1 MVDKKSKKDKEE
13 RTGIR
18 IEYKIEGILG
28 KGSFATVRK
37 GKHRETGER
46 VAIKIISK

>member
-1 MVDKKSKKDKEE
+1 MVDKKEKKDKDE

-18 IEYKIEGILG
+18 IDYKIEGVLG

-37 GKHRETGER
+37 GKHRASGEH